1 MAKAESLV
9 TSIVLSLD
17 NGSSHIK
24 GIYDNLDQTFIFPNV
39 IAEPIGERYHLTEQG
54 HPLQFLDLHFTSP
67 AIASDTYR
75 HLYIGDLAIGDEG
88 VVHEIVGDKAAQKKA
103 QRPETMVTL
112 LTGAAYAIASKHE
125 KDIARGV
132 TRIKASVQLGVGL
145 PISEIAKFR
154 QEFADKI
161 TSGVHTVTFGTTPR
175 YRGVT
180 IEMEF
185 SLPIDVGIDDVS
197 GAYDIEATT
206 KSPLSHKGFGI
217 ADVGGVDMDIA
228 FFRPGLELDQ
238 RYSTGTKVHL
248 NDALENIRQEINREG
263 EELIVSTAELTQMLV
278 NKEYEIYAEGKVVFD
293 MTDLLNRH
301 LRILAEKVLKSA
313 RNAWKNVRYAS
324 EFWFIGGGAIVL
336 QPWIEKLNAQLG
348 LPIRFD
354 VPEHS
359 QFRNARGTF
368 LLLNHAISMSEAAAT
383 IAPETGN
390 TPATSTAATTAPAS
404 TPATSSGKPEAQ

>member
-1 MAKAESLV
+1 MARTESMT

-24 GIYDNLDQTFIFPNV
+24 GIYDNLNQTFIFPNV
-39 IAEPIGERYHLTEQG
+39 VAQPVGERHHLTEQG

-67 AIASDTYR
+67 AIGSDTYR
-75 HLYIGDLAIGDEG
+75 HMYVGDLAIGDEG

-112 LTGAAYAIASKHE
+112 LTGAAYAIAAKHE
-125 KDIARGV
+125 RDIAKGV
-132 TRIKASVQLGVGL
+132 KRFKASVHLGIGL

-154 QEFADKI
+154 SEFAEKI
-161 TSGVHTVTFGTTPR
+161 TSGVHSVTFGTTPKFR
-175 YRGVT
+175 DVT

-185 SLPIDVGIDDVS
+185 SLPIDIGIDDVS
-197 GAYDIEATT
+197 GVYDIEATS

-238 RYSTGTKVHL
+238 RYSTGTKIHL
-248 NDALENIRQEINREG
+248 NDALENIRQEVNREG
-263 EELIVSTAELTQMLV
+263 EELVSSTAELTQMLV
-278 NKEYEIYAEGKVVFD
+278 SKEYEIFSEGKVVFD
-293 MTDLLNRH
+293 MTDLVNRH

-313 RNAWKNVRYAS
+313 RTAWKNVRYAS
-324 EFWFIGGGAIVL
+324 EFWFIGGGAVVL
-336 QPWIEKLNAQLG
+336 QPWIEKLNAELG

-354 VPEHS
+354 IPEHS

-368 LLLNHAISMSEAAAT
+368 LLLNHAL
-383 IAPETGN
+383 
-390 TPATSTAATTAPAS
+390 STQEVAATTSNPKAPAEGETES
-404 TPATSSGKPEAQ
+404 K

>member
-1 MAKAESLV
+1 MAKTETLT

-24 GIYDNLDQTFIFPNV
+24 GIYDSLSQTFILPNV
-39 IAEPIGERYHLTEQG
+39 VAQPIGDRYHLTDQG
-54 HPLQFLDLHFTSP
+54 QPLQFLDLYFTSP
-67 AIASDTYR
+67 AIESDTYR
-75 HLYIGDLAIGDEG
+75 HMYVGDLAIGDEG

-103 QRPETMVTL
+103 QRPETIVTL
-112 LTGAAYAIASKHE
+112 LTSAAYAIATKHE
-125 KDIARGV
+125 QDIARGV
-132 TRIKASVQLGVGL
+132 KRIKASVQLGIGL

-154 QEFADKI
+154 QVFAAKI
-161 TSGVHTVTFGTTPR
+161 TSGVHSVTFGTTPR
-175 YRGVT
+175 FEGVS

-185 SLPIDVGIDDVS
+185 TLPIDIGIDDVS
-197 GAYDIEATT
+197 GVYDIEATS

-238 RYSTGTKVHL
+238 RYSTGTKIHL
-248 NDALENIRQEINREG
+248 NDALENIRQEVNREA
-263 EELIVSTAELTQMLV
+263 EELIASTAELTQMLV
-278 NKEYEIYAEGKVVFD
+278 NKEYEIFAEGKVVFD
-293 MTDLLNRH
+293 MTDLVNRH
-301 LRILAEKVLKSA
+301 LQILAEKVLKAA
-313 RNAWKNVRYAS
+313 RTAWKNVRYAS

-354 VPEHS
+354 TPEYS

-368 LLLNHAISMSEAAAT
+368 LLLSHALSVEDTAAAS
-383 IAPETGN
+383 IEPEVDR
-390 TPATSTAATTAPAS
+390 
-404 TPATSSGKPEAQ
+404 KPEAK